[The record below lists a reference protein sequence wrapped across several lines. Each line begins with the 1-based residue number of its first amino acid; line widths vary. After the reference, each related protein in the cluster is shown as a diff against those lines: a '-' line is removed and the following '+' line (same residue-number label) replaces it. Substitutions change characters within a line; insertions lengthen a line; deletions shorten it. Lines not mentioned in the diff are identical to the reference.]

1 MARHCRNGPEWFVGH
16 ADEVRDECGPR
27 CSLAVKFRHIDQA
40 RYMTQNNKVVWSE
53 GLFLRPQHM
62 QQQERYLERF
72 VDLRAAALRPYGWGF
87 HELALETDLLAIG
100 KFGIKSA
107 RGVFADGTPFSMPND
122 DPLPPALDVD
132 ANWRDQT
139 VYLTLPLRSPTTPD
153 SGRGGAPAETLFRFR
168 VRETEVHD
176 ASGSVEGL
184 TPLEVGGMSCR
195 LLPQSQPMEGLTQIP
210 VARIVE
216 CRADRRVMLDD
227 AFMPSGLSCQAV
239 PRLLTFLTEL
249 LGLLHQR
256 GEALASRVALTD
268 RGGAAEIADFLL
280 LQVVNRCQPLIAH
293 LAEAPL
299 LHPED
304 FYRALV
310 AMAGELATF
319 TAPGKRPAAFPPYR
333 HEALRESFEPVITA
347 LRISLSAVMEQT
359 AMPIPLEERKF
370 GVWVA
375 VVPDPT
381 LFDSAA
387 FVLAAKADVKS
398 EDLRRQLPAQS
409 KIGPVEKIR
418 DLVNL
423 QLPGI
428 SVTPMPVAPRQI
440 PYNAGYLYFE
450 FDKHSAMWRM
460 LKTSGGIAFH
470 FGSGFAGLD
479 LQLWAIRG

>member
-1 MARHCRNGPEWFVGH
+1 
-16 ADEVRDECGPR
+16 
-27 CSLAVKFRHIDQA
+27 
-40 RYMTQNNKVVWSE
+40 MTQNNKVVWSQ

-62 QQQERYLERF
+62 QQHERYLERF
-72 VDLRAAALRPYGWGF
+72 VELRAGGLQPYTWGF
-87 HELALETDLLAIG
+87 HELELETDLLAIG
-100 KFGIKSA
+100 KLGIKRA
-107 RGVFADGTPFSMPND
+107 RGVFPDGTPFAMPGD

-139 VYLTLPLRSPTTPD
+139 VFLTLPLRSPTQPD
-153 SGRGGAPAETLFRFR
+153 SGRPEAPAEKLFRYR
-168 VRETEVHD
+168 VREAEVRD
-176 ASGSVEGL
+176 ASGSVDEVV
-184 TPLEVGGMSCR
+184 PLEVGGMSSR

-210 VARIVE
+210 LARIVE
-216 CRADRRVMLDD
+216 CRADRRVMLDE
-227 AFMPSGLSCQAV
+227 AFMATAQRCEAV
-239 PRLLTFLTEL
+239 PRLVTFLTEL

-280 LQVVNRCQPLIAH
+280 LQVVNRYQPVIAH

-304 FYRALV
+304 LYRTIV
-310 AMAGELATF
+310 AMAGELTTF
-319 TAPGKRPAAFPPYR
+319 TAPGKRPPMFPPYR
-333 HEALRESFEPVITA
+333 HEALRESFEPVIVA
-347 LRISLSAVMEQT
+347 LRSSLSAVMEQT
-359 AMPIPLEERKF
+359 ATPIPLQLRKF

-375 VVPDPT
+375 VVPDLSLLDT
-381 LFDSAA
+381 AA
-387 FVLAAKADVKS
+387 FVLAAKADMKS

-428 SVTPMPVAPRQI
+428 AVNPMPVAPRQI

-450 FDKHSAMWRM
+450 FDRNSPMWRT

-470 FGSGFAGLD
+470 FGNEFAGLD

>member
-1 MARHCRNGPEWFVGH
+1 
-16 ADEVRDECGPR
+16 
-27 CSLAVKFRHIDQA
+27 
-40 RYMTQNNKVVWSE
+40 MTQNNKVVWSE
-53 GLFLRPQHM
+53 GLFLRPQHL

-72 VDLRAAALRPYGWGF
+72 VELRAGNLRPHAWGF
-87 HELALETDLLAIG
+87 HELELEFDLLAIG
-100 KFGIKSA
+100 KLGIKQA
-107 RGVFADGTPFSMPND
+107 RGVFPDGTPFAMPGD
-122 DPLPPALDVD
+122 DPLPPPLDVD

-139 VYLTLPLRSPTTPD
+139 VYLTLPLRSPTQPD
-153 SGRGGAPAETLFRFR
+153 SGRPEAPAEKLFRFR
-168 VRETEVHD
+168 VREAEVRD
-176 ASGSVEGL
+176 ASGSTDGT
-184 TPLEVGGMSCR
+184 TPLEVGGMSGR
-195 LLPQSQPMEGLTQIP
+195 LLPQSQPMEGLTRMP
-210 VARIVE
+210 LARIVE
-216 CRADRRVMLDD
+216 CRTDRRVMLDD
-227 AFMPSGLSCQAV
+227 AFMPTGLSTQAV
-239 PRLLTFLTEL
+239 PRLVTFLTEL

-299 LHPED
+299 LHPEEL
-304 FYRALV
+304 YRTLV
-310 AMAGELATF
+310 TMAGELATF
-319 TAPGKRPAAFPPYR
+319 TAPGKRPGALPPYR
-333 HEALRESFEPVITA
+333 HEALRESFEPLIAA
-347 LRISLSAVMEQT
+347 LRASLSAVMEQT
-359 AMPIPLEERKF
+359 AMPIPLQERKF

-375 VVPDPT
+375 VVPDLT
-381 LFDSAA
+381 LLDNAA

-398 EDLRRQLPAQS
+398 EELRRQLPAQS

-428 SVTPMPVAPRQI
+428 PVSPMPVAPRQI

-450 FDKHSAMWRM
+450 FDRHAAMWRE

-479 LQLWAIRG
+479 LQLWAIRGG

>member
-1 MARHCRNGPEWFVGH
+1 
-16 ADEVRDECGPR
+16 
-27 CSLAVKFRHIDQA
+27 
-40 RYMTQNNKVVWSE
+40 MTQNNKVIWSE

-72 VDLRAAALRPYGWGF
+72 VELRAGSLRPHAWGF
-87 HELALETDLLAIG
+87 HELELEADLLAIG
-100 KFGIKSA
+100 KLGIKRA
-107 RGVFADGTPFSMPND
+107 RGIFPDGTPFAMPGD
-122 DPLPPALDVD
+122 DPLPPPLEVD

-139 VYLTLPLRSPTTPD
+139 VFLTLPLRSPTQPD
-153 SGRGGAPAETLFRFR
+153 SGRPEAPAEKLFRFR
-168 VRETEVHD
+168 VREAEVRD
-176 ASGSVEGL
+176 ASGSTDGA
-184 TPLEVGGMSCR
+184 TPLEVGGMSSR
-195 LLPQSQPMEGLTQIP
+195 LLPQSQPTEGLTRMP
-210 VARIVE
+210 LARIVE
-216 CRADRRVMLDD
+216 CRTDRRVMLDD
-227 AFMPSGLSCQAV
+227 AFMPTGLSCQAV
-239 PRLLTFLTEL
+239 PRLVTFLTEL

-280 LQVVNRCQPLIAH
+280 LQVVNRCQPLVAH

-299 LHPED
+299 LHPEEL
-304 FYRALV
+304 YRVLV

-319 TAPGKRPAAFPPYR
+319 TAPGKRPPALPPYR
-333 HEALRESFEPVITA
+333 HEALRESFEPVIAA
-347 LRISLSAVMEQT
+347 LRASLSAVMEQNAT
-359 AMPIPLEERKF
+359 PIPLQERKF

-375 VVPDPT
+375 VVPDLT
-381 LFDSAA
+381 LLDNAA

-398 EDLRRQLPAQS
+398 EELRRQLPAQS

-428 SVTPMPVAPRQI
+428 PVSPMPVAPRQI

-450 FDKHSAMWRM
+450 FDRHAAMWRE

-479 LQLWAIRG
+479 LQLWAIRGG

>member
-1 MARHCRNGPEWFVGH
+1 
-16 ADEVRDECGPR
+16 
-27 CSLAVKFRHIDQA
+27 
-40 RYMTQNNKVVWSE
+40 MTQNNKVIWSE

-72 VDLRAAALRPYGWGF
+72 VELRAGNLRPHAWGF
-87 HELALETDLLAIG
+87 HELELEADLLAIG
-100 KFGIKSA
+100 KLGIKRA
-107 RGVFADGTPFSMPND
+107 RGIFPDGTPFAMPGD
-122 DPLPPALDVD
+122 DPLPPPLEVD

-139 VYLTLPLRSPTTPD
+139 VYLTLPLRSPTQPD
-153 SGRGGAPAETLFRFR
+153 SGRPEAPAEKLFRFR
-168 VRETEVHD
+168 VREAEVRD
-176 ASGSVEGL
+176 ASGSTDGA
-184 TPLEVGGMSCR
+184 TPLEVGGMSSR
-195 LLPQSQPMEGLTQIP
+195 LLPQSQPMEGLTRMP
-210 VARIVE
+210 LARIVE
-216 CRADRRVMLDD
+216 CRSDRRVTLDD
-227 AFMPSGLSCQAV
+227 AFMPTGLSCQAV
-239 PRLLTFLTEL
+239 PRLVTFLTEL

-280 LQVVNRCQPLIAH
+280 LQVVNRCQPLVAH

-299 LHPED
+299 LHPEEL
-304 FYRALV
+304 YRTLV

-319 TAPGKRPAAFPPYR
+319 TAPGKRPPALPPYR
-333 HEALRESFEPVITA
+333 HEALRESFEPLIAA
-347 LRISLSAVMEQT
+347 LRASLSAVLEQT
-359 AMPIPLEERKF
+359 AIPIPLQERKF

-375 VVPDPT
+375 VVPDLT
-381 LFDSAA
+381 LLDNAA

-398 EDLRRQLPAQS
+398 EELRRQLPAQS

-428 SVTPMPVAPRQI
+428 PVSPMPVAPRQI

-450 FDKHSAMWRM
+450 FDRHAAMWRE

-479 LQLWAIRG
+479 LQLWAIRGG